1 MKTPASEFTL
11 MLIKPDAQFWKTVE
25 QILDLSFK
33 AGFVLCICK
42 DSLQLNTA
50 FIEHFYAEHVGKSF
64 FYKHHTFL
72 QSGFCSAY
80 LLRRRA
86 PADISAAEQYR
97 QLVGNTDPQ
106 KATPGTLRR
115 LYGSTLPR
123 NAVHASDSTTSVK
136 REALFFFSGY
146 ELCRVGAEALL
157 DYQHA

>member
-1 MKTPASEFTL
+1 M
-11 MLIKPDAQFWKTVE
+11 
-25 QILDLSFK
+25 
-33 AGFVLCICK
+33 
-42 DSLQLNTA
+42 
-50 FIEHFYAEHVGKSF
+50 GKSF
-64 FYKHHTFL
+64 FYEHSIFL

-80 LLRRRA
+80 LLVRKK

-106 KATPGTLRR
+106 KAAPNTLRR

-157 DYQHA
+157 DYDHVPT

>member
-11 MLIKPDAQFWKTVE
+11 MFIKPDAQHWKDVE
-25 QILDLSFK
+25 QILNLSME
-33 AGFVLCICK
+33 AGFAICARK
-42 DSLQLNTA
+42 DAIQLNTA

-64 FYKHHTFL
+64 FYEHSTFL
-72 QSGFCSAY
+72 QSGYCSAY
-80 LLRRRA
+80 LLKRRT

-106 KATPGTLRR
+106 KAEPGTLRR

-157 DYQHA
+157 DYQT